1 MANKSQAR
9 PVKRSGSINPTFL
22 GAVILGICI
31 LIAGLNISGSIK
43 KLNKTVTETQFAS
56 TNNLS
61 VPSEMS
67 VGNNNYMTESEA
79 GEYLNLST
87 EKVIELIANGEITE
101 YVKTDSGY
109 SISVKVLDE
118 WFDNEAYQTK
128 LKYNT
133 ALSSEEDDETA
144 TAE

>member
-1 MANKSQAR
+1 MANQSHSR
-9 PVKRSGSINPTFL
+9 PAKRSGGINATFL
-22 GAVILGICI
+22 GAVVLGICI
-31 LIAGLNISGSIK
+31 LIAGLNIGGNVK
-43 KLNKTVTETQFAS
+43 KLNKTISETQFAA
-56 TNNLS
+56 TNNLN
-61 VPSEMS
+61 VPSEMA
-67 VGNNNYMTESEA
+67 VGNNNYMTEAEA

-101 YVKTDSGY
+101 YVKTESGY

-133 ALSSEEDDETA
+133 VSAQPEETEA
-144 TAE
+144 AAE

>member
-9 PVKRSGSINPTFL
+9 PVKRSGGINPTFL

-31 LIAGLNISGSIK
+31 LIAGLNISGSVK
-43 KLNKTVTETQFAS
+43 KLNKTITETQFAA
-56 TNNLS
+56 TNTLS
-61 VPSEMS
+61 VPSEMT

-87 EKVIELIANGEITE
+87 EKIIELIANGEITE

-128 LKYNT
+128 LKYN
-133 ALSSEEDDETA
+133 AAAAPAEDPEAVT
-144 TAE
+144 E

>member
-1 MANKSQAR
+1 MANKSQSR
-9 PVKRSGSINPTFL
+9 PVKRSGGINPTFL

-43 KLNKTVTETQFAS
+43 KLNKTVTETQFAA
-56 TNNLS
+56 TNNLN
-61 VPSEMS
+61 VPSEMA
-67 VGNNNYMTESEA
+67 VGNNNYMTEAEA

-87 EKVIELIANGEITE
+87 EKIIELIANGEITE

-128 LKYNT
+128 LKYN
-133 ALSSEEDDETA
+133 AASMPEEEPP
-144 TAE
+144 AE

>member
-1 MANKSQAR
+1 MANQSHSR
-9 PVKRSGSINPTFL
+9 PVKRSGGINATFL
-22 GAVILGICI
+22 GAVFLGICI
-31 LIAGLNISGSIK
+31 LIAGLNIGGSIK
-43 KLNKTVTETQFAS
+43 KLNKTVTETQFAA
-56 TNNLS
+56 TNNLN
-61 VPSEMS
+61 VPAEMA
-67 VGNNNYMTESEA
+67 VGNNNYMTEAEA

-133 ALSSEEDDETA
+133 AFSATEGTEEA
-144 TAE
+144 AE

>member
-1 MANKSQAR
+1 MANQSHSR
-9 PVKRSGSINPTFL
+9 PAKRSGGINATFL

-43 KLNKTVTETQFAS
+43 KLNKTVTETQFAA
-56 TNNLS
+56 TNNLN
-61 VPSEMS
+61 VPSEMA
-67 VGNNNYMTESEA
+67 VGTNNYMTESEA

-133 ALSSEEDDETA
+133 ALSATEGTEEA
-144 TAE
+144 AE

>member
-1 MANKSQAR
+1 MANKSQSR
-9 PVKRSGSINPTFL
+9 PVKRSGGLNPTFL

-43 KLNKTVTETQFAS
+43 KLNKTVTETQFAT

-61 VPSEMS
+61 VPSEMA
-67 VGNNNYMTESEA
+67 VGNNNYMTEAEA

-87 EKVIELIANGEITE
+87 EKIIELIANGEITE

-128 LKYNT
+128 LKYN
-133 ALSSEEDDETA
+133 AAAVPEEETP
-144 TAE
+144 AE

>member
-1 MANKSQAR
+1 MANKSQSR
-9 PVKRSGSINPTFL
+9 PVKRSGGINPTFL

-31 LIAGLNISGSIK
+31 LIAGLNISGSLK
-43 KLNKTVTETQFAS
+43 KLNKTVTETQFAA

-61 VPSEMS
+61 VPSEMA
-67 VGNNNYMTESEA
+67 VGSNNYMTEAEA

-87 EKVIELIANGEITE
+87 EKVIELIASGEITE

-128 LKYNT
+128 LKYN
-133 ALSSEEDDETA
+133 AAAVPEEETP
-144 TAE
+144 AE

>member
-1 MANKSQAR
+1 MANQTHSHPA
-9 PVKRSGSINPTFL
+9 KRSGGINATFL

-43 KLNKTVTETQFAS
+43 KLNKTVTETQFAA

-67 VGNNNYMTESEA
+67 VGNNNYMTEAEA

-87 EKVIELIANGEITE
+87 EKIVELITTGEITE

-128 LKYNT
+128 LKYNAAT
-133 ALSSEEDDETA
+133 NSSEEA
-144 TAE
+144 AAE

>member
-1 MANKSQAR
+1 MANQTSR
-9 PVKRSGSINPTFL
+9 PAKRSGGINATFL

-43 KLNKTVTETQFAS
+43 KLNKTVTETQFAA
-56 TNNLS
+56 TNTLN
-61 VPSEMS
+61 VPSEMA
-67 VGNNNYMTESEA
+67 VGNNNYMTEAEA

-87 EKVIELIANGEITE
+87 EKVIDLIATGEITE
-101 YVKTDSGY
+101 YVKTESGY
-109 SISVKVLDE
+109 SISVRVLDE

-133 ALSSEEDDETA
+133 ASEPDESSVEA
-144 TAE
+144 AE

>member
-1 MANKSQAR
+1 MANQSNSR
-9 PVKRSGSINPTFL
+9 PVKRSGGINATFL

-43 KLNKTVTETQFAS
+43 KLNKTVTETQFAA
-56 TNNLS
+56 TNTLN
-61 VPSEMS
+61 VPSEMA
-67 VGNNNYMTESEA
+67 VGNNNYMTEAEA

-87 EKVIELIANGEITE
+87 EKIIDLIATGEITE
-101 YVKTDSGY
+101 YVKTESGY

-128 LKYNT
+128 LKYNAAAAPDEGT
-133 ALSSEEDDETA
+133 EETA
-144 TAE
+144 E

>member
-1 MANKSQAR
+1 MANQSKTR
-9 PVKRSGSINPTFL
+9 PVKRSGGINATFL

-43 KLNKTVTETQFAS
+43 KLNKTVTETQFAA
-56 TNNLS
+56 TNTLN
-61 VPSEMS
+61 VPSEMA
-67 VGNNNYMTESEA
+67 VGNNNYMTEAEA

-87 EKVIELIANGEITE
+87 EKIIDLIATGEITE
-101 YVKTDSGY
+101 YVKTESGY

-128 LKYNT
+128 LKYN
-133 ALSSEEDDETA
+133 AAAAPDEGAEETA
-144 TAE
+144 E

>member
-1 MANKSQAR
+1 MANQSNSR
-9 PVKRSGSINPTFL
+9 PVKRSGGINATFL

-43 KLNKTVTETQFAS
+43 KLNKTVTETQFAA
-56 TNNLS
+56 TNTLN
-61 VPSEMS
+61 VPSEMA
-67 VGNNNYMTESEA
+67 VGNNNYMTEAEA

-87 EKVIELIANGEITE
+87 EKVIDLIATGEITE
-101 YVKTDSGY
+101 YVKTESGY

-133 ALSSEEDDETA
+133 AAMPEEGSEDA
-144 TAE
+144 AE

>member
-1 MANKSQAR
+1 MANQSNSR
-9 PVKRSGSINPTFL
+9 PVKRSGGINATFL

-43 KLNKTVTETQFAS
+43 KLNKTVTETQFAA
-56 TNNLS
+56 TNTLN
-61 VPSEMS
+61 VPSEMA
-67 VGNNNYMTESEA
+67 VGNNNYMTEAEA

-87 EKVIELIANGEITE
+87 EKVIDLIAAGEITE
-101 YVKTDSGY
+101 YVKTESGY

-128 LKYNT
+128 LKYN
-133 ALSSEEDDETA
+133 AAAMPEEGSEEA
-144 TAE
+144 AE

>member
-1 MANKSQAR
+1 MANQSHSR
-9 PVKRSGSINPTFL
+9 PAKRSGGINATFL

-43 KLNKTVTETQFAS
+43 KLNKTVTETQFAA
-56 TNNLS
+56 TNNLN
-61 VPSEMS
+61 VPSEMA
-67 VGNNNYMTESEA
+67 VGNNNYMTEAEA

-128 LKYNT
+128 LKYN
-133 ALSSEEDDETA
+133 AAAVPDKGEEEA
-144 TAE
+144 AE